1 MPGEITPEAE
11 FYDYKDKYE
20 NGAIQHIPSALSESE
35 TAEVQGLAIKVF
47 NILRC
52 RGLARVDFFYD
63 DEAKIW
69 FVNEINTMP
78 GFTPISMFPK
88 LWNASGMPY
97 EDLIDTLIQNALID
111 SPTE

>member
-1 MPGEITPEAE
+1 MIFIKIDRNTITVSI
-11 FYDYKDKYE
+11 DIIL
-20 NGAIQHIPSALSESE
+20 NNIIC
-35 TAEVQGLAIKVF
+35 TIKVF

-69 FVNEINTMP
+69 FVNEINTIP
-78 GFTPISMFPK
+78 GFTPISIFPK
-88 LWNASGMPY
+88 LWNASGMSY

-111 SPTE
+111 SPME